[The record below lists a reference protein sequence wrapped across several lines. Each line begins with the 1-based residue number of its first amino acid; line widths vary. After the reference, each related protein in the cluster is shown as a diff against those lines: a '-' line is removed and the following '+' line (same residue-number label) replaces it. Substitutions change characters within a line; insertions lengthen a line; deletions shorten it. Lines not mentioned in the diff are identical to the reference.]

1 MALLK
6 SNRPYTIQSIDSS
19 RQLRQR
25 AVEKLESDSSRQ
37 LRQLAIAKLEAR
49 LTCVPEAPTPAQ
61 AHALLKEL
69 RVHQI
74 ELEMQ
79 NEELRRT
86 QADLEKFR
94 ARYFDLYER
103 APVGY
108 LTVNEEGVILEANL
122 PASVLFGMNRSVL
135 VRRNFSQCI
144 ESADRDIYYL
154 TRNRLLKTGAPHV
167 SELRML
173 HSSGALF
180 WAELNISFYEKGE
193 SRLFRIVIVDINDR
207 KIAELRLEEQVL
219 QNAST
224 MQQLQARDSDL
235 RSSLDEKETL
245 LKEVH
250 HRVKNSLQVISSL
263 LRMQGEMLKDDHR
276 TGMALRESH
285 QRVMSMALVHERL
298 YTGQNLSEID
308 FGEYIQ
314 TLVEELSNAYPDS
327 AGSVICRLDTSC
339 VLLNVGQAIP
349 CALILNELVTNALK
363 FAYPPAQAGEIV
375 VALIETLGLV
385 TFSVSD
391 QGVGLPLG
399 MDWRNAR
406 SMGLAMVALLSEQIE
421 GTLSVHSSPGTTF
434 TIAFPKE
441 AGQVVTLARA
451 MTA

>member
-1 MALLK
+1 MALLP
-6 SNRPYTIQSIDSS
+6 SNRPNTIQSTDSS

-25 AVEKLESDSSRQ
+25 AIEKLESDSSRQ
-37 LRQLAIAKLEAR
+37 LRQRAMAKLEAR
-49 LTCVPEAPTPAQ
+49 LTCVPETPTPAQ
-61 AHALLKEL
+61 AHTLLKEL
-69 RVHQI
+69 RVHLI

-86 QADLEKFR
+86 QADLEIFR
-94 ARYFDLYER
+94 ARYFDLHER

-122 PASVLFGMNRSVL
+122 PASVLFGMNRSIL

-144 ESADRDIYYL
+144 EAADRDIYYL

-180 WAELNISFYEKGE
+180 WAELNISFSQKGE
-193 SRLFRIVIVDINDR
+193 SRFFRIVIVDINDR
-207 KIAELRLEEQVL
+207 KMAELRLEEQLL

-224 MQQLQARDSDL
+224 VQQLQARDSEL
-235 RSSLDEKETL
+235 RSSLAEKETL
-245 LKEVH
+245 LREVH
-250 HRVKNSLQVISSL
+250 HRVKNNLQVISSL
-263 LRMQGEMLKDDHR
+263 LRMQGEMLKEDHR
-276 TGMALRESH
+276 TGTALRESY
-285 QRVMSMALVHERL
+285 QRVTCMALVHERL
-298 YTGQNLSEID
+298 YAGRDLSEIN

-314 TLVEELSNAYPDS
+314 TLLEELSDAYTGS

-363 FAYPPAQAGEIV
+363 YAYPSEHAGEIV
-375 VALIETLGLV
+375 VSLSETLGLV
-385 TFSVSD
+385 TLSVSD
-391 QGVGLPLG
+391 QGVGLPVG
-399 MDWRNAR
+399 MDWREAK

-421 GTLSVHSSPGTTF
+421 GILSVHSSPGTAF
-434 TIAFPKE
+434 TVVFPKE
-441 AGQVVTLARA
+441 AGQLVALARA